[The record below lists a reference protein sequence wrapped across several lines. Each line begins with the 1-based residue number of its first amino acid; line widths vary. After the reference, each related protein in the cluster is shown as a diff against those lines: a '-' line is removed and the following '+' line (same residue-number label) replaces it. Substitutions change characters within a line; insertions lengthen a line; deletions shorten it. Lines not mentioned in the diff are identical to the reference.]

1 MRKEIIKLFPFFKMI
16 RNTMLLG
23 ENVMKITLE
32 INLNQITQKH
42 VAKKSTSTNFT

>member
-16 RNTMLLG
+16 QNTMLLG

-32 INLNQITQKH
+32 INLNQNYTETCSQEKYLY
-42 VAKKSTSTNFT
+42 